1 MDSFRLTA
9 DNCFTVTLL
18 SAEMAGDTST
28 QRRAVC
34 GKITYDPSDKLCC
47 GGAVQSMWPSADM
60 FWPKCCGTKVYDAGY
75 NLCCRGVVHRKKEG
89 KCCGT
94 QVYDEQYYSCCHS
107 SVGEKSWICWVAY
120 HFVIGHF
127 SQSHDPTVKNEEKNR
142 LESRRVGHL

>member
-1 MDSFRLTA
+1 M
-9 DNCFTVTLL
+9 FTREFAILL
-18 SAEMAGDTST
+18 VVIIHRSCANPVAVHVRPERMFQAEELMAAEMAGDTST

-47 GGAVQSMWPSADM
+47 GGTVQSMWPSADM
-60 FWPKCCGTKVYDAGY
+60 MWPKCCGTKVYDAGY

-107 SVGEKSWICWVAY
+107 SFEEKSWIC
-120 HFVIGHF
+120 
-127 SQSHDPTVKNEEKNR
+127 
-142 LESRRVGHL
+142 

>member
-18 SAEMAGDTST
+18 AAEMAGDTST

-47 GGAVQSMWPSADM
+47 GGTVQSMWPSADM
-60 FWPKCCGTKVYDAGY
+60 MWPKCCGTKVYDAGY

-94 QVYDEQYYSCCHS
+94 QVYDEQYYSCCHGS
-107 SVGEKSWICWVAY
+107 FEEKSWIC
-120 HFVIGHF
+120 
-127 SQSHDPTVKNEEKNR
+127 
-142 LESRRVGHL
+142 